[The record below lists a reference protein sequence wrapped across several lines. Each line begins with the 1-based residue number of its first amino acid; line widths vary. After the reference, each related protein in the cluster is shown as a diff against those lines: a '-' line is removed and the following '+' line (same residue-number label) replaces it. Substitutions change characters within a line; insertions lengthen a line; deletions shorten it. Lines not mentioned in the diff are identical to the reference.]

1 VKISRKAEYALRA
14 VVILAAAP
22 EDRTMQ
28 ITELAESGG
37 VPVKFLEQILLT
49 LKRGGL
55 LRSKR
60 GVGGGYQL
68 AMPPRSITV
77 AEIIERF
84 DGRLCSLGENEHEIA
99 GFAGAHGLQACL
111 KEVDDMVN
119 DHLSEKTIEDILEHE
134 SPDSMMAYGI

>member
-1 VKISRKAEYALRA
+1 
-14 VVILAAAP
+14 
-22 EDRTMQ
+22 MQ

-68 AMPPRSITV
+68 AVPPRSITV
-77 AEIIERF
+77 AEIIERV
-84 DGRLCSLGENEHEIA
+84 DGRLCSLGENDHEIS
-99 GFAGAHGLQACL
+99 GFPGAHGLQACL
-111 KEVDDMVN
+111 KEVDEMVN
-119 DHLSEKTIEDILEHE
+119 DHLSQRTIEDILAHE